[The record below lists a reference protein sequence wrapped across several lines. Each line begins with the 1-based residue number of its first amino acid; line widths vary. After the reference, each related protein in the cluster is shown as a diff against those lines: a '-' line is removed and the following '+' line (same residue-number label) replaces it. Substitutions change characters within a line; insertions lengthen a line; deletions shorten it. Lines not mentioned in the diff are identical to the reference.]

1 MATVTKMSSA
11 EISLKEI
18 GEGKV
23 LHTKNVN
30 DLFKQ
35 CGIIP
40 AHIPTYSGKKK
51 QTTNTLRLWQQQ

>member
-1 MATVTKMSSA
+1 MSSA